1 MPSPSRLGGTGGG
14 CRMGQV
20 CPAAATGPYWPPIPT
35 RAALAVGRSRGDTH
49 SFWAPTGSLLRSK
62 RRGPGGRSPR
72 TKLLYMRRGA
82 QAAAAPA
89 SASRPLARR
98 KGPPSLPVPGLP
110 LLAHAHALTLTPV
123 GARRTR
129 THSGG
134 GGPLDWGHCPP
145 RAPWAE
151 KPGLSLGCLPK
162 APRPQLPA
170 ATAMLHSPLRHR
182 GKLRQGV
189 RGLEEG
195 TQPRGG
201 APLLPASAPLGG
213 QIPLAPK
220 PNQAG
225 LGDPH
230 PSVTIST
237 GLVNAVGL
245 GGPC

>member
-1 MPSPSRLGGTGGG
+1 
-14 CRMGQV
+14 MGQV
-20 CPAAATGPYWPPIPT
+20 CPPAATGPCWPPVPT
-35 RAALAVGRSRGDTH
+35 RVALAVGRSRGDTH
-49 SFWAPTGSLLRSK
+49 FFWAPTGSLLRSK

-82 QAAAAPA
+82 QAAAAQA

-110 LLAHAHALTLTPV
+110 LLAHALTLTPV

-129 THSGG
+129 TRSGG

-145 RAPWAE
+145 RAPRAE

-162 APRPQLPA
+162 APQPQLPA
-170 ATAMLHSPLRHR
+170 ATAIPHSPLQHQ

-195 TQPRGG
+195 TQPRGDT
-201 APLLPASAPLGG
+201 PPPCLSTPGG
-213 QIPLAPK
+213 PDPPRPK
-220 PNQAG
+220 AQAG
-225 LGDPH
+225 RAG
-230 PSVTIST
+230 
-237 GLVNAVGL
+237 
-245 GGPC
+245 